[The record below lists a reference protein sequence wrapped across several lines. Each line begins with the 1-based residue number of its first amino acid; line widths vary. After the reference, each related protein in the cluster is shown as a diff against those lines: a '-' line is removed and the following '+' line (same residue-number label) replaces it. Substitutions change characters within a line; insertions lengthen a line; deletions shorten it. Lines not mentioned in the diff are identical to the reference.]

1 MILHIFQYIVGFTAF
16 LFPKF
21 GDDLRA
27 TALKYHQFMGRAIL
41 YLAVVSCVSGL
52 TEKMLFR

>member
-1 MILHIFQYIVGFTAF
+1 MAGFTAF

-21 GDDLRA
+21 GDDFRA

-41 YLAVVSCVSGL
+41 YLAVVACVSGL
-52 TEKMLFR
+52 TEKMLFRFVFNI